1 MSLESV
7 CLKLFIFC
15 GSQDESKAKKEFNKL
30 TASFLLMSEIEGV
43 AYKFHFRTPDGDLQ
57 LFLTVLFKAKYE
69 MSSEHR
75 T

>member
-15 GSQDESKAKKEFNKL
+15 DSQDESKAKKEFNKL
-30 TASFLLMSEIEGV
+30 TASFLLIEGV